1 MSKKGNLLSTEE
13 LDALLG
19 KDSPADG
26 SEDMDRKLEL
36 ILNFPLDI
44 SVRIGETQMTLDEV
58 LGLSTGIVIDLN
70 KLLHENV
77 DLLVNGKPFAKG
89 DVVAMGE
96 YFGIRITSIIKP
108 IERVER
114 LR

>member
-1 MSKKGNLLSTEE
+1 MLSTEE

-19 KDSPADG
+19 KDDSGDG
-26 SEDMDRKLEL
+26 KEDMDRKLDL

-44 SVRIGETQMTLDEV
+44 SVRVGEARMTLDEV
-58 LGLSTGIVIDLN
+58 LNLSTGIVIDLN

-96 YFGIRITSIIKP
+96 YFGIRITSILQP
-108 IERVER
+108 IERVET